1 MYRSS
6 EEELNPFARN
16 NTGSLHSFHENDW
29 QSPSSQTWDE
39 LHSLLMLDHSFSNP
53 FYSETENNSLLQYQ
67 LASIPS
73 LAHDTNSMQNPSNF
87 PHPDFVQ
94 PFLPMN
100 YYYPLVPCTQEV
112 PHQQD
117 IPRRCQARKLSPR
130 SSEFFPKK
138 NKEREDNRID
148 IEKVK
153 RGEDKRT
160 TLMVRNI
167 PNGYLLLA
175 SCDLVLPGRYLS
187 VSSTRSARTD
197 MTSSICQWIRRLI
210 ATWDMDTS
218 TWSILN
224 LLFCSMRTLGLIER
238 VTNSLMTTNGHIR
251 GVKRFVAFAMVVCK
265 VIL

>member
-1 MYRSS
+1 
-6 EEELNPFARN
+6 
-16 NTGSLHSFHENDW
+16 
-29 QSPSSQTWDE
+29 
-39 LHSLLMLDHSFSNP
+39 MLDHSFSNP
-53 FYSETENNSLLQYQ
+53 FYSSETENNSLLQYQ

-117 IPRRCQARKLSPR
+117 IPRRYQARKLSPR

-138 NKEREDNRID
+138 NREREDNRID

-167 PNGYLLLA
+167 PNGFTREVFVRIINKKCKNRYDFLYLPMDQKTHCNMGYGYINMIDLESVVLLYENFN
-175 SCDLVLPGRYLS
+175 DYKWPH
-187 VSSTRSARTD
+187 TRSEKVC
-197 MTSSICQWIRRLI
+197 SICYGRLQSDTEDLIEYCSDWSVMTAEEKYHPLFFSKKVIRDGDEEIVEMVPVKPQIDL
-210 ATWDMDTS
+210 
-218 TWSILN
+218 
-224 LLFCSMRTLGLIER
+224 SMRK
-238 VTNSLMTTNGHIR
+238 N
-251 GVKRFVAFAMVVCK
+251 
-265 VIL
+265 